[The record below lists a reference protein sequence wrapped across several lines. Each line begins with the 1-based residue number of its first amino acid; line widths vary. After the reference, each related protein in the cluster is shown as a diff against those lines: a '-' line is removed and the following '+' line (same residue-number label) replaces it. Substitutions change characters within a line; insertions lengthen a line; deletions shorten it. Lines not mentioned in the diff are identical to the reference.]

1 MRKLNYNIPIGTEFL
16 MKQMSWQFPHHAL
29 CLWRVCERVEDDYD
43 EVEFICE
50 KVNDET
56 SKLTISEMCLAYLL
70 GEEVPAETN
79 VPYNGT
85 EYQPSNRDPWAH
97 YAQEDGDDDE
107 CPFWYFSEYGY
118 RATIHCVMNTE
129 KWCYY
134 TLPWD

>member
-16 MKQMSWQFPHHAL
+16 LKQMSWQFPRHAR
-29 CLWRVCERVEDDYD
+29 CLWRVRERVEDKWG

-56 SKLTISEMCLAYLL
+56 SKLAISEMCLAYIL
-70 GEEVPAETN
+70 GEEIPAEVN
-79 VPYNGT
+79 VAYNGK
-85 EYQPSNRDPWAH
+85 EYQPTYQDSWAH

-107 CPFWYFSEYGY
+107 CPFWYFSEYDY

-134 TLPWD
+134 SLPWD